1 MGSAVNWISANA
13 QWLFSGVGVL
23 VLTTAFVILR
33 SGYRRWRESRA
44 GVSDAQEQLSHA
56 QVGRRP
62 LQSRLPGVLL
72 RVLHKPDDI
81 RQQVVIGLRDNAP
94 GALYLGNPIPSVD
107 LYFQITNLSPI
118 DLVLDRAL
126 VDVWFGQ
133 PTFTVA
139 LLHRYSVPAGEI
151 TTGIHVRQMLSE
163 NQKAYIQAFEAATRG
178 SVGQFHVYIT
188 AYFESKLGRF
198 FVQTA
203 INRDRLI

>member
-1 MGSAVNWISANA
+1 MNAVWQWIGANKE
-13 QWLFSGVGVL
+13 WLFSGAGVY
-23 VLTTAFVILR
+23 AVIEVIR
-33 SGYRRWRESRA
+33 FGHRRWQGSQGTAVADKEQPLSRA
-44 GVSDAQEQLSHA
+44 
-56 QVGRRP
+56 QVPGSP
-62 LQSRLPGVLL
+62 LRSRLPGVLL
-72 RVLHKPDDI
+72 RLRYKPDDI
-81 RQQVVIGLRDNAP
+81 QRLVIIGLRDNAP
-94 GALYLGNPIPSVD
+94 GNLYLGNAIPSAD

-163 NQKAYIQAFEAATRG
+163 SQKAFIQAFEAATKG
-178 SVGQFHVYIT
+178 SMGQFHVYIT

-203 INRDRLI
+203 INRDRLT